1 MTTDGR
7 QMEQKKDKDS
17 KTAAVTKEKVFEVLG
32 DIYDPEIP
40 VDIVNLGLVY
50 NVEINGGEVKVFM
63 TMTSP
68 GCPAAGQIVSEA
80 KMLTSEIEGV
90 EKADVEVV
98 WDPPWSPEMMSEAA
112 KESFNI

>member
-1 MTTDGR
+1 
-7 QMEQKKDKDS
+7 MEKKGGNS
-17 KTAAVTKEKVFEVLG
+17 KSPAVTEEKVFEVLG

-50 NVEINGGEVKVFM
+50 KVEINGGDVKIFM

-68 GCPAAGQIVSEA
+68 GCPAAGQIVAEA
-80 KMLTSEIEGV
+80 KMLASEIEGV

-112 KESFNI
+112 RESFNI